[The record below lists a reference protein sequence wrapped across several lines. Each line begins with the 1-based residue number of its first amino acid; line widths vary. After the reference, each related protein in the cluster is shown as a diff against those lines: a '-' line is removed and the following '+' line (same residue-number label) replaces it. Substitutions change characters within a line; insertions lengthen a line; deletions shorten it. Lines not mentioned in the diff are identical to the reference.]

1 MADKKKY
8 TLPEL
13 PYAGNALEPH
23 ITQAQLVLHHDK
35 HHAAYVNG
43 ANAILERLDKARES
57 GSDIDMK
64 ATLKELSFQAGA
76 TCCTAYSG
84 RTSLPPPKRRRSLR
98 AL

>member
-23 ITQAQLVLHHDK
+23 ITQAKLVLHHDK

-43 ANAILERLDKARES
+43 ANAIL
-57 GSDIDMK
+57 
-64 ATLKELSFQAGA
+64 
-76 TCCTAYSG
+76 
-84 RTSLPPPKRRRSLR
+84 
-98 AL
+98 